1 MKISAARLRE
11 HVRMAE
17 GFNTYD
23 PDLKRKFLRAAADV
37 GRELLRQ
44 LGVEGDV
51 HTCAGGPAVRGGVSV
66 YSENLYVCIE
76 PSITRPTWFYY
87 RGCDRRGDCG
97 AGLRWG
103 NQSVN
108 YSRLLEILEPD
119 SKLIQEMRRHME
131 HVAHVKKGD

>member
-51 HTCAGGPAVRGGVSV
+51 HTLAGGPAVRGGASV
-66 YSENLYVCIE
+66 HSEHLYVCIE
-76 PSITRPTWFYY
+76 PSVFRPTWFYY

-97 AGLRWG
+97 AAMRWV
-103 NQSVN
+103 NQNVN
-108 YSRLLEILEPD
+108 YPRLLEILEPD
-119 SKLIQEMRRHME
+119 SRLIGEMRRHME
-131 HVAHVKKGD
+131 HVAHVKKGG